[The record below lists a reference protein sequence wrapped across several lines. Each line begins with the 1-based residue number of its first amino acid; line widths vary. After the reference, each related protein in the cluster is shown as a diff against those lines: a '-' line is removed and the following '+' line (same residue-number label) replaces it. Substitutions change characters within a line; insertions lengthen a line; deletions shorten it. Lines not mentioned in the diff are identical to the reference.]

1 MAFRRL
7 KQALRKR
14 KLNHSGVTVDQQ
26 VNWVAYGA
34 RSGIWT
40 ICPDVLSSKSVIYS
54 FGVGNNI
61 AWDLEMIEH
70 YGVELHAFDPT
81 PRSVDWIG
89 EQSLPEGFHFHP
101 VGLCGFDGLSGFVVP
116 RREHQ
121 FNYSSI
127 GSEVGPGEKINCPVK
142 RLANLQTE
150 LAHDVIDVLKMDIEG
165 GEMQSLP
172 DILAN
177 SPLPGQLLVEF
188 HYNYPEIPYDG
199 FLDLVGQLRMAD
211 YQIFHISERGYE
223 FSFIHQRLLGGE
235 KKATEK
241 VVF

>member
-7 KQALRKR
+7 KQALRKT

-26 VNWVAYGA
+26 INWVAYGA

-89 EQSLPEGFHFHP
+89 EQNLPKSFHFHP
-101 VGLCGFDGLSGFVVP
+101 VGLCGFDGLSEFVVP

-127 GSEVGPGEKINCPVK
+127 GSEVGSKEKINCPVK
-142 RLANLQTE
+142 RLANLQAE
-150 LAHDVIDVLKMDIEG
+150 LGHDLIDVLKMDIEG

-199 FLDLVGQLRMAD
+199 FLDLVGQLRTAG
-211 YQIFHISERGYE
+211 YRIFHISERGYE

>member
-1 MAFRRL
+1 
-7 KQALRKR
+7 
-14 KLNHSGVTVDQQ
+14 VV
-26 VNWVAYGA
+26 
-34 RSGIWT
+34 
-40 ICPDVLSSKSVIYS
+40 YS

-89 EQSLPEGFHFHP
+89 EQSLPKGFHFHP

-127 GSEVGPGEKINCPVK
+127 GSEVESGGKINCPVK
-142 RLANLQTE
+142 RLATLQAE
-150 LAHDVIDVLKMDIEG
+150 LAHQVIDVLKMDIEG
-165 GEMQSLP
+165 GEMQALP

-188 HYNYPEIPYDG
+188 HYNYPEIPYDD
-199 FLDLVGQLRMAD
+199 FLDLVGQLRAAG
-211 YQIFHISERGYE
+211 YRIFHISERGYE
-223 FSFIHQRLLGGE
+223 FSFIHQRLLGA
-235 KKATEK
+235 ATNND
-241 VVF
+241 

>member
-14 KLNHSGVTVDQQ
+14 KLNHSGITVDRQI
-26 VNWVAYGA
+26 NWVAYGA
-34 RSGIWT
+34 RSGIWA

-89 EQSLPEGFHFHP
+89 EQSLPQEFHFHP

-142 RLANLQTE
+142 RLATLQAE

-165 GEMQSLP
+165 GEMQALP

-188 HYNYPEIPYDG
+188 HYNYPEISYDG
-199 FLDLVGQLRMAD
+199 FLDLVGQLRMAG
-211 YQIFHISERGYE
+211 YRIFHISERGYE

>member
-142 RLANLQTE
+142 RLANLQAE

>member
-172 DILAN
+172 DILTN

-199 FLDLVGQLRMAD
+199 FLDLVGQLRMAG

>member
-61 AWDLEMIEH
+61 AWDLEIIEH

-172 DILAN
+172 DILTN

-188 HYNYPEIPYDG
+188 HYNYPEISYDG
-199 FLDLVGQLRMAD
+199 FLDLVGQLRMAG

>member
-89 EQSLPEGFHFHP
+89 EQSLPQEFHFHP
-101 VGLCGFDGLSGFVVP
+101 VGLSGFDGLMEFLVP
-116 RREHQ
+116 RRERQ

-127 GSEVGPGEKINCPVK
+127 GTEVGSGGKINCPVK
-142 RLANLQTE
+142 RLANLQAK
-150 LAHDVIDVLKMDIEG
+150 LGHDAIDVLKMDIEG
-165 GEMQSLP
+165 EEMRSLP

-199 FLDLVGQLRMAD
+199 FLDLVGQLRMAG

>member
-7 KQALRKR
+7 KQALRKS
-14 KLNHSGVTVDQQ
+14 KLNRSGIRVDQQ

-34 RSGIWT
+34 RSGIWA

-61 AWDLEMIEH
+61 AWDLAMIEH

-89 EQSLPEGFHFHP
+89 EQSLPNGFHFHP
-101 VGLCGFDGLSGFVVP
+101 VGLCGFDGLKEFRVP
-116 RREHQ
+116 RRDHQ
-121 FNYSSI
+121 FNYSSV
-127 GSEVGPGEKINCPVK
+127 GSEVGSGEKINCLVK
-142 RLANLQTE
+142 RLANLQAE
-150 LAHDVIDVLKMDIEG
+150 LAHDAIDVLKMDIEG

-188 HYNYPEIPYDG
+188 HYNYPEIPYDR
-199 FLDLVGQLRMAD
+199 FLDLIGQLRKAG
-211 YQIFHISERGYE
+211 YRIFHISERGYE
-223 FSFIHQRLLGGE
+223 FSFIHRRLLGV
-235 KKATEK
+235 ATNSD
-241 VVF
+241 

>member
-7 KQALRKR
+7 KQVLRKR

-26 VNWVAYGA
+26 VNCVAYGA
-34 RSGIWT
+34 RSGIWK
-40 ICPDVLSSKSVIYS
+40 ICPDMLSSKSVIYS

-61 AWDLEMIEH
+61 AWDLAMIEH

-89 EQSLPEGFHFHP
+89 EQSVPQEFHFHP

-116 RREHQ
+116 QREHQ

-142 RLANLQTE
+142 RLATLQAE

-172 DILAN
+172 DILTN

-199 FLDLVGQLRMAD
+199 FLDLVGQLRMAG
-211 YQIFHISERGYE
+211 YRIFHISGRGYE

>member
-172 DILAN
+172 DILTN

>member
-199 FLDLVGQLRMAD
+199 FLDLVGQLRMAG